1 MRVLGLDLSYT
12 STGVVVL
19 GSEEGE
25 EGEEGEDKVLLAYA
39 VPAGAPRATF
49 HTRMTSLW
57 AGLEPALALNPDIV
71 VIEGA
76 AYDKVFKVF
85 DLGQLNGVVKYKLVE
100 AGFKYI
106 EIPPT
111 SARKLVV
118 DNGAAKKEEVAAIIA
133 SKFGYKNN
141 VLDIIDAF
149 VIAKAYILGYLPKVK
164 PVKKFKRTKLKYVKG
179 GNNLIV

>member
-19 GSEEGE
+19 
-25 EGEEGEDKVLLAYA
+25 EDEKILLAYA
-39 VPAGAPRATF
+39 VPAGTPKATF
-49 HTRMTSLW
+49 HTRMNSLW
-57 AGLEPALALNPDIV
+57 SGLQPALELNPDIA

-85 DLGQLNGVVKYKLVE
+85 DLGQLNGVVKYKLAE
-100 AGFKYI
+100 AGFPYT

-111 SARKLVV
+111 SARKIVV
-118 DNGAAKKEEVAAIIA
+118 DNGAAKKEEVAAIIEA
-133 SKFGYKNN
+133 KFGYKNN

-149 VIAKAYILGYLPKVK
+149 VIAKAYILGYTPKIK
-164 PVKKFKRTKLKYVKG
+164 SVKKVSKRVKYIKG